1 MKRDVIS
8 LENKKAGT
16 IDLDDS
22 VFGLDVRGDILARAI
37 NWQLAKHHS
46 GTHKTKTRS
55 EISGTNAK
63 PFRQKG
69 SGRARQGTHRAPQM
83 RGGGKSFGPR
93 VRNHSHS
100 LPKKVRRLALRIALS
115 AKQAEG
121 KLVILDKTKVNSAKT
136 GDLAKQLDK
145 LGWGNGLV
153 IDGNEV
159 DATFAHAATNIVG
172 IDVLPSIG
180 ANVYDIMR
188 RETLVLTKDA
198 VEKLVERLK

>member
-1 MKRDVIS
+1 MKCDVIS
-8 LENKKAGT
+8 LANKKAGT

-37 NWQLAKHHS
+37 NWQLAKCHS

-100 LPKKVRRLALRIALS
+100 LPKKVRRLALKIALS

-121 KLVILDKTKVNSAKT
+121 KLVILDKAKVNSAKT

-153 IDGNEV
+153 IDGTEV
-159 DATFAHAATNIVG
+159 DATFARAATNIVG